1 MSHEGYEH
9 NVVFA
14 ISKFNDNFGHY
25 EKFAASVDV
34 NLTYVRIYFSTK
46 DPLTNDR

>member
-1 MSHEGYEH
+1 MSHEGYEY

-14 ISKFNDNFGHY
+14 ISKFNDDFGHY

-34 NLTYVRIYFSTK
+34 DVLKVF
-46 DPLTNDR
+46 L